1 MNIAAIGGFGG
12 MLLQEEVNTRRLLLR
27 PFCVTISKHDFDG
40 CYTSICEVVIT
51 GLYVT
56 WLCVSQSG

>member
-1 MNIAAIGGFGG
+1 

-27 PFCVTISKHDFDG
+27 PFCVTISKNDFDG